1 LAALN
6 VSARPASG
14 SLSALSAQDRLR
26 LRLIAAAGLC
36 TKPLHYRG
44 LWRLCRLIGGG
55 DGAGAAHNVT
65 VRLNDDSLF
74 AFDVHDPYWSRL
86 LASGF
91 TYEPEIEGVLRAFAD
106 VPYTFVDAG
115 ANLGYWSILASSREF
130 GAHTAIAIEAA
141 SGTFERLRDNAALN
155 ANRFE
160 CLRGAVSE
168 HGGMSVTF
176 AISAH
181 HSSSGIADSG
191 EIPAVRG
198 TEEVPT
204 LTLDD
209 VVAERGAA
217 ADPVIVK
224 LDVEGAEIAALRGA
238 RSLLE
243 SDALL
248 LYEDHGKDPEA
259 EISAAVLELGWTVF
273 LRSSRGFVPANLGD
287 IRRHKRRP
295 NVAYNLIACRSGS
308 GMEREVRYRM
318 GVAP

>member
-1 LAALN
+1 
-6 VSARPASG
+6 V
-14 SLSALSAQDRLR
+14 
-26 LRLIAAAGLC
+26 C

-55 DGAGAAHNVT
+55 DRGGPDHDVT
-65 VRLNDDSLF
+65 VRLTTDSLF

-91 TYEPEIEGVLRAFAD
+91 TYEPEIEGVLRAFAG

-115 ANLGYWSILASSREF
+115 ANLGYWSILVSSREF
-130 GAHTAIAIEAA
+130 GAHPAIAIEAA
-141 SGTFERLRDNAALN
+141 SGTFERLLDNAALN

-168 HGGMSVTF
+168 HGGTSVTF

-181 HSSSGIADSG
+181 HSSSGIAGSG
-191 EIPAVRG
+191 EIPAVLG

-204 LTLDD
+204 LTLDG
-209 VVAERGAA
+209 VVAERGAGA
-217 ADPVIVK
+217 GPVIVK

-238 RSLLE
+238 RGLLE

-259 EISAAVLELGWTVF
+259 EVSAAVLDLGWTVL
-273 LRSSRGFVPANLGD
+273 LRSSQGYVPADLAA
-287 IRRHKRRP
+287 IRLHKRRP
-295 NVAYNLIACRSGS
+295 NVAYNLIACRTGS
-308 GMEREVRYRM
+308 DMEREVRTRL
-318 GVAP
+318 GAAT